1 MIDVRH
7 FKYMVAVARE
17 MHFTSAAKILNIAQ
31 PALSQSIRQ
40 LERELGVQLFNRN
53 TRDVSLTPAGKVF
66 YREALRTL
74 QALDNAVHA
83 TQSAARGEQGT
94 VSIGYSTA
102 AMLAYMPSI
111 LQRFHRQHASIG
123 MVFTEFLTDDAVVDA
138 LRQSQIDIGCIQR
151 CLRVDTLDFFLL
163 NPVPVVVALNRKHR
177 LAKSTSIKLKD
188 LSGEPFVVPTR
199 TRYNYLPNG
208 SIPRIWK
215 KAGISPSPGAH
226 AESPSAVLGMVAANL
241 GVCVMHDPL
250 NLSHPDVVTV
260 KIADFRASLP
270 MQILWRREAY
280 TQEIAAFVECA
291 RVEPSTIAPGHRNR
305 RTSVSH

>member
-1 MIDVRH
+1 MIDIRH
-7 FKYMVAVARE
+7 FKHMVALARE
-17 MHFTSAAKILNIAQ
+17 MHFTSAAKLLNIAQ

-40 LERELGVQLFNRN
+40 LELELGVQLFNRS

-74 QALDNAVHA
+74 QSLDTAVQA

-102 AMLAYMPSI
+102 AMLAYLPSI
-111 LQRFHRQHASIG
+111 LHRFREQFPAVG
-123 MVFTEFLTDDAVVDA
+123 MEFSEYLTDDAVVDA

-151 CLRVDTLDFFLL
+151 CLRVDTLDHHLL
-163 NPVPVVVALNRKHR
+163 NPVPIVVALNKNHR
-177 LAKSTSIKLKD
+177 LAKATSLR
-188 LSGEPFVVPTR
+188 LEELAGEPFIMPTR
-199 TRYNYLPNG
+199 TRYNYLPEG

-215 KAGISPSPGAH
+215 RAGLNPRLGAR

-270 MQILWRREAY
+270 MQILWRRESF
-280 TQEIAAFVECA
+280 TQEIASFIQCA
-291 RVEPSTIAPGHRNR
+291 RNEPAAAPTR
-305 RTSVSH
+305 RRKLKAT